1 MLTQLNEAQLGEL
14 SITELEEILDGKK
27 AKLVILNDKREGI
40 VAELALID
48 EKLEELTGLS
58 PLNLARSEAMK
69 ASWEKRK
76 QNAKVPYG
84 KVSKP
89 RSGSLLTVLLSIL
102 GQTGVNMSLDTL
114 AEEVLAA
121 GWRGRGGKVP
131 KDLKGSIYGTIY
143 AYRKSGGNGIVYISY
158 DKATKTYSI

>member
-1 MLTQLNEAQLGEL
+1 MPTQLNEAQLGEL

-40 VAELALID
+40 VAELALVD

-76 QNAKVPYG
+76 QNAKVSYG

-114 AEEVLAA
+114 AEEVLDN

>member
-1 MLTQLNEAQLGEL
+1 MPTRKLSEVQLDEL
-14 SITELEEILDGKK
+14 SIAELEEILDGKK
-27 AKLVILNDKREGI
+27 AKLVILNEKKEEI
-40 VAELALID
+40 QAKLTLVD
-48 EKLEELTGLS
+48 EKLEELTGLN

-76 QNAKVPYG
+76 RDAKV
-84 KVSKP
+84 KVPGRKARP
-89 RSGSLLTVLLSIL
+89 GSLLTVLLSVL

-114 AEEVLAA
+114 GEEVIAA
-121 GWRGRGGKVP
+121 GWRGRGGRVP

-143 AYRKSGGNGIVYISY
+143 AYRKSGGYISY